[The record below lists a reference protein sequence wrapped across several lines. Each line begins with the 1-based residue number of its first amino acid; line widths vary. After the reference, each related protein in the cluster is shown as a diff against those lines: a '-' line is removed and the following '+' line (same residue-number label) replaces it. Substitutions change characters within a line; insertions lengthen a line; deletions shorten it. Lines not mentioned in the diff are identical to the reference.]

1 MSSRQRYLLLGLSPL
16 TLLFLL
22 WLSQSWANPFDKD
35 FRQGYV
41 LALALRHG
49 ADPYQPLPALTERWL
64 SLPQPE
70 PFQHPTPHP
79 FAVGWLC
86 LPLTLLSY
94 PRAAVAWFVFECG
107 CLVVALLL
115 WLRVIGR
122 PVRWRFVGTGL
133 FALFA
138 WHPLVV
144 ELWFG
149 QLAVLLT
156 VVFLLTW
163 LALREGRELTGGALL
178 GSLAVLKLMGG
189 PVLLWLVW
197 QRRWRAVGAAAVVW
211 LGAHALAVGVHG
223 WALVHT
229 YYFTVGPQVS
239 AVYSDYGANLSPWT
253 LGRRLFGVMRGSVAT
268 TPLWDAPTLAKLL
281 ALALP
286 LGVLIGL
293 LIAAK
298 RARQF
303 DTSFAL
309 LMGGG
314 FLLMPIVWGHYLVM
328 ALPAMALVF
337 HRLAARQWPRR
348 QTAGAVLLFVLLSL
362 PHSFYVKLLHLSAE
376 IPAGVASLPALLVL
390 TPIAA
395 LVGMLWQLQ
404 ALDGAAA
411 VSEQVQQGE
420 LRLSK
425 LEVAESS

>member
-1 MSSRQRYLLLGLSPL
+1 MTERAQPQRMSSRQRYLLLGLSPL

-189 PVLLWLVW
+189 PVLLWLVA
-197 QRRWRAVGAAAVVW
+197 RSGRGGGCLVGGARLGGGRAR
-211 LGAHALAVGVHG
+211 LGA
-223 WALVHT
+223 
-229 YYFTVGPQVS
+229 
-239 AVYSDYGANLSPWT
+239 GA
-253 LGRRLFGVMRGSVAT
+253 
-268 TPLWDAPTLAKLL
+268 
-281 ALALP
+281 
-286 LGVLIGL
+286 
-293 LIAAK
+293 
-298 RARQF
+298 
-303 DTSFAL
+303 
-309 LMGGG
+309 
-314 FLLMPIVWGHYLVM
+314 H
-328 ALPAMALVF
+328 
-337 HRLAARQWPRR
+337 
-348 QTAGAVLLFVLLSL
+348 LLFHCRAASQRSL
-362 PHSFYVKLLHLSAE
+362 
-376 IPAGVASLPALLVL
+376 
-390 TPIAA
+390 
-395 LVGMLWQLQ
+395 
-404 ALDGAAA
+404 
-411 VSEQVQQGE
+411 
-420 LRLSK
+420 
-425 LEVAESS
+425 